1 MKICRTNDMVP
12 VPKNSLS
19 KTQRAFN
26 NEIFELLSWYKII
39 WMVYRRLDELI
50 RLLDKNFLSR
60 LKSMYRLERE
70 GITRWGKVML
80 KITEKELWNT
90 SIFLEGVSTL
100 NECNEK

>member
-1 MKICRTNDMVP
+1 
-12 VPKNSLS
+12 
-19 KTQRAFN
+19 
-26 NEIFELLSWYKII
+26 
-39 WMVYRRLDELI
+39 MVYRRLDELI

-60 LKSMYRLERE
+60 FKSMYRLERE

-100 NECNEK
+100 NECNEKVGKLWPELEKLREFELEIRSSKAH